1 MITQAELI
9 VEVTRIIQDSSYSD
23 AVQLTFLNQAM
34 QDIAGDPRILLPD
47 LESQANVTTST
58 TLSYVALPTTFQ
70 KNLFDCYNTGRNYHH
85 KIYGS
90 LEDLQRRFTNLDSNG
105 NIRGVAIRGSN
116 LHYQRI
122 PSTAE
127 TLQLHFYRLPVDMA
141 AVGATPDGLP
151 AHLAKPLLVH
161 HACAGIFGEIE
172 QDMKG
177 GKVNALYHEGEFNKA
192 LAKLIGFIGPNA
204 KTPVDVEME
213 IDWEN
218 YL

>member
-34 QDIAGDPRILLPD
+34 QDIAGDPRVFLPG
-47 LESQANVTTST
+47 LETQDDVSTST
-58 TLSYVALPTTFQ
+58 SVSYVALPSDYQ
-70 KNLFDCYNTGRNYHH
+70 KNLFYCYNTTRYRKE

-90 LEDLQRRFTNLDSNG
+90 LEDLQRQFSKLDQAGS
-105 NIRGVAIRGSN
+105 IVGVAIRGSN

-122 PSTAE
+122 PSSSE
-127 TLQLHFYRLPVDMA
+127 TLQLHYYRPPVDMDDDDDE
-141 AVGATPDGLP
+141 PDGLP
-151 AHLAKPLLVH
+151 AHLAKLLLVH
-161 HACAGIFGEIE
+161 HACAAIFSEIE

-177 GKVNALYHEGEFNKA
+177 AKINTQFHEGKSNEY
-192 LAKLIGFIGPNA
+192 LAKLIAFIGPIA
-204 KTPVDVEME
+204 KTPVEITME
-213 IDWEN
+213 VDWES